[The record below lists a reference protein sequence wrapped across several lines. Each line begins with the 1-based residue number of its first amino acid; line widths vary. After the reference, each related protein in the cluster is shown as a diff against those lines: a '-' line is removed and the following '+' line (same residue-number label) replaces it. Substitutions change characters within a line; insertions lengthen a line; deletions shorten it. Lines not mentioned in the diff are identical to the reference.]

1 MNRYTE
7 ADAVER
13 FDPDDDAVVENL
25 MVDEAYQSAM
35 RPVEPKPIPNKGL
48 EQVAQYLS
56 QQMSRKTAIARKTPK
71 KTSARGSRDAFGA
84 SMRRVDDLLEQF
96 DPDDDLERM
105 FRQVDATEVPQ
116 PNLEDQLKQVA
127 SVLARNIESRG
138 KAKRGAR
145 NVALAAEPRGLLDVF
160 DPRHNLREMAKEFL
174 LLEDHLAQPAKHCP
188 DCIRKHLLKAEAL
201 AEEAVQLDRD
211 GSMRARLVPLPGQIR
226 NIQRAFLADTDRN
239 KLQQEVRVLRKQLA
253 KESFDALSFKPSGGS
268 TNRTPVIFAT
278 ERGDQQAAREE
289 RAETVT
295 HIPGPYA
302 RGGSLGRD
310 DKKVSPSELPSFVK
324 AALNRR
330 LEAGLDGN
338 PAPVL
343 YRYTSKSGTRKIGEG
358 DVVEK
363 RGTELVIRTRGDKP
377 RTLIVPKGDVVF
389 DLSQD
394 RAFTAIPWPASIPVT
409 RKGGNVEDFVLDT
422 KAENWRNV
430 RAMAAIMWP
439 VWDAWAVEKA
449 KGSEDV
455 RRGILQRLL
464 IAAVINAVYESSLRA
479 DAEGDD
485 KKAIGLF
492 QLREDGAGVGM
503 SKEQRKDPFAN
514 IARIA
519 QRFLEVKKF
528 FVPLA
533 DTEAA
538 APGSTTPAPWAGLFG
553 RYVEAPTDRD
563 GAERLRSATTAAGF
577 PQGIA
582 VALAPPPAPAVERKP
597 EEFDPTPW
605 IVGGSA
611 GAVILVGG
619 WLAAKRWRQ

>member
-1 MNRYTE
+1 MNRFAE
-7 ADAVER
+7 AGIVER
-13 FDPDDDAVVENL
+13 FDPDDDEVTEGRMLDKVYRATMKPHVP
-25 MVDEAYQSAM
+25 A
-35 RPVEPKPIPNKGL
+35 PIPNKGL
-48 EQVAQYLS
+48 EQVAQYLA
-56 QQMSRKTAIARKTPK
+56 QQMGKKPTPARKK
-71 KTSARGSRDAFGA
+71 SRFGA
-84 SMRRVDDLLEQF
+84 AMDRMDELIEQY

-105 FRQVDATEVPQ
+105 FREVDATEIPQ
-116 PNLEDQLKQVA
+116 PDLEVQLKQVA
-127 SVLARNIESRG
+127 SVLARNIKGRTKTQRG
-138 KAKRGAR
+138 TR

-201 AEEAVQLDRD
+201 AEEAVQLDKD

-239 KLQQEVRVLRKQLA
+239 KLQQEVRVLRKQLS
-253 KESFDALSFKPSGGS
+253 KESFDALAFKPTKGS
-268 TNRTPVIFAT
+268 SNRTPVVFAT

-289 RAETVT
+289 RTESVT

-302 RGGSLGRD
+302 RRGSL
-310 DKKVSPSELPSFVK
+310 KSTSPSELPSFVK

-343 YRYTSKSGTRKIGEG
+343 YRFTSKSGTRKIGEG

-363 RGTELVIRTRGDKP
+363 RGEELVIRTRGDKP
-377 RTLIVPKGDVVF
+377 RTLIVPKGDVIF

-394 RAFTAIPWPASIPVT
+394 RAFTAIPWPASVPVT
-409 RKGGNVEDFVLDT
+409 RKGGKVEDFTLDT

-430 RAMAAIMWP
+430 RAMASIMWP

-464 IAAVINAVYESSLRA
+464 IAAVINSIYESSLRA

-533 DTEAA
+533 ETEAA
-538 APGSTTPAPWAGLFG
+538 APGTTTPAPWAGLFG

-577 PQGIA
+577 PQGIS
-582 VALAPPPAPAVERKP
+582 VALAPPPESPKEHKP

-605 IVGGSA
+605 IIGGSA
-611 GAVILVGG
+611 GAVVLIGG
-619 WLAAKRWRQ
+619 WFAAKRWRQ

>member
-1 MNRYTE
+1 MNRHDE
-7 ADAVER
+7 VSER
-13 FDPDDDAVVENL
+13 FDPDDDAVAEGRMLDKVYR
-25 MVDEAYQSAM
+25 ATM
-35 RPVEPKPIPNKGL
+35 RPHVPAPIPNKEL
-48 EQVAQYLS
+48 EQVAQYLA
-56 QQMSRKTAIARKTPK
+56 QQMGKKTAPTRK
-71 KTSARGSRDAFGA
+71 SRFGA
-84 SMRRVDDLLEQF
+84 AMDRMDDLIERY

-105 FRQVDATEVPQ
+105 FREVDATEIPQ
-116 PNLEDQLKQVA
+116 PDLEVQLKQVA
-127 SVLARNIESRG
+127 SVLARNIKGRT
-138 KAKRGAR
+138 KTQRGAR

-160 DPRHNLREMAKEFL
+160 DPRHNLREMAKELL

-201 AEEAVQLDRD
+201 AEEAVQLDKD
-211 GSMRARLVPLPGQIR
+211 GSMRSRLVPLPGQIR

-239 KLQQEVRVLRKQLA
+239 KLQQEVRVLRKQLS
-253 KESFDALSFKPSGGS
+253 KESFDALAFKPSDGS
-268 TNRTPVIFAT
+268 ANRTPVVFAT

-289 RAETVT
+289 RTETVT

-302 RGGSLGRD
+302 RRGSLGTEA
-310 DKKVSPSELPSFVK
+310 SSSELPSFVK

-343 YRYTSKSGTRKIGEG
+343 YRFTSKSGTRKIGEG

-363 RGTELVIRTRGDKP
+363 RGEELVIRTRGDKP
-377 RTLIVPKGDVVF
+377 RTLIVPKGDVIL

-394 RAFTAIPWPASIPVT
+394 KTFAAIPWPASVPVT
-409 RKGGNVEDFVLDT
+409 RKGGKVENFTLDT

-430 RAMAAIMWP
+430 RAMASIMWP

-464 IAAVINAVYESSLRA
+464 IAAVINSIYESSLRA

-485 KKAIGLF
+485 KKAVGLF

-533 DTEAA
+533 QTEAA
-538 APGSTTPAPWAGLFG
+538 APGTTTPAPWAGLFG
-553 RYVEAPTDRD
+553 RYVEAPSDRD

-577 PQGIA
+577 PQGISA
-582 VALAPPPAPAVERKP
+582 ALAPPPAPTPERKP

-605 IVGGSA
+605 IIGGSA
-611 GAVILVGG
+611 GAVVLVGG
-619 WLAAKRWRQ
+619 WLAAKRWQQ

>member
-7 ADAVER
+7 QDLVDR
-13 FDPDDDAVVENL
+13 FDPNDDEVVENR
-25 MVDEAYQSAM
+25 MVNAAYRRATTPPPQ
-35 RPVEPKPIPNKGL
+35 PIPNKGL
-48 EQVAQYLS
+48 EQVAQYVARNLS
-56 QQMSRKTAIARKTPK
+56 KKPAAIGA
-71 KTSARGSRDAFGA
+71 DVFGA
-84 SMRRVDDLLEQF
+84 SMRRVDAILEQF
-96 DPDDDLERM
+96 DPDDQLESM
-105 FRQVDATEVPQ
+105 FREVDATEIPKPDIEQ
-116 PNLEDQLKQVA
+116 QLKQVA
-127 SVLARNIESRG
+127 SVIAKGL
-138 KAKRGAR
+138 KKKRGAR
-145 NVALAAEPRGLLDVF
+145 NVAMAAEPRGLLDVF
-160 DPRHNLREMAKEFL
+160 DPRHNLREMAKELL

-201 AEEAVQLDRD
+201 AEEAVQLDKD

-226 NIQRAFLADTDRN
+226 NIQRAFIADTDRN
-239 KLQQEVRVLRKQLA
+239 KLQQEIRVLRKQLS
-253 KESFDALSFKPSGGS
+253 KESFDALAFKPTAGGS
-268 TNRTPVIFAT
+268 TNRTPIVFAT

-289 RAETVT
+289 RQETVT

-302 RGGSLGRD
+302 RRGSLGRS
-310 DKKVSPSELPSFVK
+310 KTESPSELPSFVK

-330 LEAGLDGN
+330 LEAGLDGS

-343 YRYTSKSGTRKIGEG
+343 YRFRNKAGTRKVGEG
-358 DVVEK
+358 DVIEK
-363 RGTELVIRTRGDKP
+363 RGEELVIRTRGDKP
-377 RTLIVPKGDVVF
+377 RTVIVPKGDVIL

-394 RAFTAIPWPASIPVT
+394 KAFTAIPWPASVPVT
-409 RKGGNVEDFVLDT
+409 RKGGNVETFVIDT
-422 KAENWRNV
+422 SAENWRNV
-430 RAMAAIMWP
+430 RAMASIMWP

-455 RRGILQRLL
+455 RRGLLQRML
-464 IAAVINAVYESSLRA
+464 IAAVINSIYESSLRA

-492 QLREDGAGVGM
+492 QLREDGAGAGM
-503 SKEQRKDPFAN
+503 SLEQRKDPFAN

-528 FVPLA
+528 FAPLA
-533 DTEAA
+533 ETEAA

-563 GAERLRSATTAAGF
+563 GAERNRSATTAAGF

-582 VALAPPPAPAVERKP
+582 VALTPPAAPAVERKP

-619 WLAAKRWRQ
+619 WLAAKRWR

>member
-1 MNRYTE
+1 
-7 ADAVER
+7 
-13 FDPDDDAVVENL
+13 
-25 MVDEAYQSAM
+25 
-35 RPVEPKPIPNKGL
+35 
-48 EQVAQYLS
+48 
-56 QQMSRKTAIARKTPK
+56 
-71 KTSARGSRDAFGA
+71 
-84 SMRRVDDLLEQF
+84 
-96 DPDDDLERM
+96 
-105 FRQVDATEVPQ
+105 
-116 PNLEDQLKQVA
+116 
-127 SVLARNIESRG
+127 
-138 KAKRGAR
+138 
-145 NVALAAEPRGLLDVF
+145 
-160 DPRHNLREMAKEFL
+160 
-174 LLEDHLAQPAKHCP
+174 
-188 DCIRKHLLKAEAL
+188 
-201 AEEAVQLDRD
+201 
-211 GSMRARLVPLPGQIR
+211 
-226 NIQRAFLADTDRN
+226 
-239 KLQQEVRVLRKQLA
+239 
-253 KESFDALSFKPSGGS
+253 
-268 TNRTPVIFAT
+268 
-278 ERGDQQAAREE
+278 
-289 RAETVT
+289 VT

-302 RGGSLGRD
+302 RRGSLGREPA
-310 DKKVSPSELPSFVK
+310 SPSELPSFVK

-343 YRYTSKSGTRKIGEG
+343 YRFTSKSGTRKIGEG

-363 RGTELVIRTRGDKP
+363 RGEELVIRTRGDKP

-394 RAFTAIPWPASIPVT
+394 RAFTAIPWPASVPGT
-409 RKGGNVEDFVLDT
+409 RKGGKVEDFTLDT

-430 RAMAAIMWP
+430 RAMASVMWP

-464 IAAVINAVYESSLRA
+464 IAAVINSIYESSLRA

-533 DTEAA
+533 ETEAA
-538 APGSTTPAPWAGLFG
+538 APGTTTPAPWAGLFG

-577 PQGIA
+577 PQGID
-582 VALAPPPAPAVERKP
+582 VALAPPPAPRKERKP

-605 IVGGSA
+605 IIGGSA

-619 WLAAKRWRQ
+619 WLASARWRK

>member
-1 MNRYTE
+1 MNRFAE
-7 ADAVER
+7 AGIVER
-13 FDPDDDAVVENL
+13 FDPDDDEVTEGRMLDKVYRATMKPHVP
-25 MVDEAYQSAM
+25 A
-35 RPVEPKPIPNKGL
+35 PIPNKGL
-48 EQVAQYLS
+48 EQVAQYLA
-56 QQMSRKTAIARKTPK
+56 QQMGKKPAPARKK
-71 KTSARGSRDAFGA
+71 SRFGA
-84 SMRRVDDLLEQF
+84 AMDRMDELIEQY

-105 FRQVDATEVPQ
+105 FREVDATEIPQ
-116 PNLEDQLKQVA
+116 PDLEVQLKQVA
-127 SVLARNIESRG
+127 SVLARNIKGRTKTQRG
-138 KAKRGAR
+138 TR

-201 AEEAVQLDRD
+201 AEEAVQLDKD

-239 KLQQEVRVLRKQLA
+239 KLQQEVRVLRKQLS
-253 KESFDALSFKPSGGS
+253 KESFDALAFKPTKGS
-268 TNRTPVIFAT
+268 SNRTPVVFAT

-289 RAETVT
+289 RTESVT

-302 RGGSLGRD
+302 RRGSL
-310 DKKVSPSELPSFVK
+310 KSTSPSELPSFVK

-343 YRYTSKSGTRKIGEG
+343 YRFTSKSGTRKIGEG

-363 RGTELVIRTRGDKP
+363 RGEELVIRTRGDKP
-377 RTLIVPKGDVVF
+377 RTLIVPKGDVIF

-394 RAFTAIPWPASIPVT
+394 RAFTAIPWPASVPVT
-409 RKGGNVEDFVLDT
+409 RKGGKVEDFTLDT

-430 RAMAAIMWP
+430 RAMASIMWP

-464 IAAVINAVYESSLRA
+464 IAAVINSIYESSLRA

-533 DTEAA
+533 ETEAA
-538 APGSTTPAPWAGLFG
+538 APGTTTPAPWAGLFG

-577 PQGIA
+577 PQGIS
-582 VALAPPPAPAVERKP
+582 VALAPPPESPKEHKP

-605 IVGGSA
+605 IIGGSA
-611 GAVILVGG
+611 GAVVLIGG
-619 WLAAKRWRQ
+619 WFAAKRWRQ

>member
-1 MNRYTE
+1 MNRFAE
-7 ADAVER
+7 AGIVER
-13 FDPDDDAVVENL
+13 FDPDDDEVTEGRMLDKVYRATMKPHVP
-25 MVDEAYQSAM
+25 A
-35 RPVEPKPIPNKGL
+35 PIPNKGL
-48 EQVAQYLS
+48 EQVAQYLA
-56 QQMSRKTAIARKTPK
+56 QQMGKKPAPARKK
-71 KTSARGSRDAFGA
+71 SRFGA
-84 SMRRVDDLLEQF
+84 AMDRMDELIEQY

-105 FRQVDATEVPQ
+105 FREVDATEIPQ
-116 PNLEDQLKQVA
+116 PDLEVQLKQVA
-127 SVLARNIESRG
+127 SVLARNIKGRTKTQRG
-138 KAKRGAR
+138 TR

-201 AEEAVQLDRD
+201 AEEAVQLDKD

-239 KLQQEVRVLRKQLA
+239 KLQQEVRVLRKQLS
-253 KESFDALSFKPSGGS
+253 KESFDALAFKPTKGS
-268 TNRTPVIFAT
+268 SNRTPVVFAT
-278 ERGDQQAAREE
+278 ERGDRQAAREE
-289 RAETVT
+289 RTESVT

-302 RGGSLGRD
+302 RRGSL
-310 DKKVSPSELPSFVK
+310 KSTSPSELPSFVK

-343 YRYTSKSGTRKIGEG
+343 YRFTSKSGTRKIGEG

-363 RGTELVIRTRGDKP
+363 RGEELVIRTRGDKP
-377 RTLIVPKGDVVF
+377 RTLIVPKGDVIF

-394 RAFTAIPWPASIPVT
+394 RAFTAIPWPASVPVT
-409 RKGGNVEDFVLDT
+409 RKGGKVEDFTLDT

-430 RAMAAIMWP
+430 RAMASIMWP

-464 IAAVINAVYESSLRA
+464 IAAVINSIYESSLRA

-533 DTEAA
+533 ETEAA
-538 APGSTTPAPWAGLFG
+538 APGTTTPAPWAGLFG

-577 PQGIA
+577 PQGIS
-582 VALAPPPAPAVERKP
+582 VALAPPPESPKEHKP

-605 IVGGSA
+605 IIGGSA
-611 GAVILVGG
+611 GAVVLIGG
-619 WLAAKRWRQ
+619 WFAAKRWRQ

>member
-1 MNRYTE
+1 MNRFAE
-7 ADAVER
+7 AGVIER
-13 FDPDDDAVVENL
+13 FDPDDDEVVESL
-25 MVDEAYQSAM
+25 MLDAAYRRAT
-35 RPVEPKPIPNKGL
+35 RPAKPIPNKGL
-48 EQVAQYLS
+48 EQVAQYVA
-56 QQMSRKTAIARKTPK
+56 QQMSQKRSSTGRKARL
-71 KTSARGSRDAFGA
+71 GA
-84 SMRRVDDLLEQF
+84 VDDIIERY

-105 FRQVDATEVPQ
+105 FREVDAEEIPQ
-116 PNLEDQLKQVA
+116 PDLEVQLKQVA
-127 SVLARNIESRG
+127 SVLARNIKQRG
-138 KAKRGAR
+138 TSKRGAR

-201 AEEAVQLDRD
+201 AEEAVQLDKD

-239 KLQQEVRVLRKQLA
+239 KLQQEIRVLRKQLS
-253 KESFDALSFKPSGGS
+253 KESFDALAFKPTNGS
-268 TNRTPVIFAT
+268 SNRTPVVFAT

-289 RAETVT
+289 RTETVT

-302 RGGSLGRD
+302 RRGSL
-310 DKKVSPSELPSFVK
+310 KSTTSPSELPSFVK

-343 YRYTSKSGTRKIGEG
+343 YRFTSKSGTRKIGEG
-358 DVVEK
+358 DVIEK
-363 RGTELVIRTRGDKP
+363 RGEELVVRTRGDKP
-377 RTLIVPKGDVVF
+377 RTLILPKGDVIL

-394 RAFTAIPWPASIPVT
+394 GTFTSIPWPASVPVT
-409 RKGGNVEDFVLDT
+409 RKGGKVEDFTLDT

-430 RAMAAIMWP
+430 RAMASIMWP

-464 IAAVINAVYESSLRA
+464 IAAVINAIYESSLRA

-492 QLREDGAGVGM
+492 QLREDGAGAGM
-503 SKEQRKDPFAN
+503 SVEQRKEPFAN
-514 IARIA
+514 ISRIA

-533 DTEAA
+533 ETEVA
-538 APGSTTPAPWAGLFG
+538 APGTTTPAPWAGLFG

-563 GAERLRSATTAAGF
+563 GAERNRSATTAAGF
-577 PQGIA
+577 PQGID
-582 VALAPPPAPAVERKP
+582 VALAPPPAPRKERKP

-605 IVGGSA
+605 IIGGSA

-619 WLAAKRWRQ
+619 WLASKRWRQ